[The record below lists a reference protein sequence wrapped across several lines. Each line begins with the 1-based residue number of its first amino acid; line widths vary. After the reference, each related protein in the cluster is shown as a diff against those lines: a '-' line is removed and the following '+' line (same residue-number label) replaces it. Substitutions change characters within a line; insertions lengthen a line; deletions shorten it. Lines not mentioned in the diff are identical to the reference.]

1 MGALDGRVAIVTGAG
16 GGIGREHALA
26 FAAAGAKVVVN
37 DLGVELDGGGGSSGP
52 AEKVVAEIQ
61 AAGGVAIANT
71 DSVAGYDSAG
81 ALVNS
86 AVAIFGQVDILV
98 NNASVFRDGPFETM
112 TPDDFE
118 AVVSV
123 HLFGTFNTC
132 KHAVPLMVGQGRG
145 RIINTTSS
153 TWHSASGL
161 AAYAASKAGIV
172 GLSLDLAAEY
182 YRKGITVNILSP
194 SALTEHRTVQGQ
206 KWIDKLRAAGLIPD
220 SPRTAEGSPPVQQPP
235 DHVPPIVVF
244 LASDA
249 GAHVSG
255 KVFDAVANQVGVY
268 AHPEVVRRVFKD
280 PTTGPWT
287 QAELAQAI
295 PALLAGDLRAPH
307 VRD

>member
-1 MGALDGRVAIVTGAG
+1 MGVLDRRVAIVTGAG

-37 DLGVELDGGGGSSGP
+37 DLGVDLDGGGGSSGP
-52 AEKVVAEIQ
+52 ADKVVAEIK
-61 AAGGVAIANT
+61 AAGGTAIANT
-71 DSVAGYDSAG
+71 DSVAGYESAG
-81 ALVNS
+81 AIVNS
-86 AVAIFGQVDILV
+86 AVAAFGSVDILV

-112 TPDDFE
+112 TPDDFA

-123 HLFGTFNTC
+123 HLFGTFNMC
-132 KHAVPLMVGQGRG
+132 KHAIPLMVEQGWG

-153 TWHSASGL
+153 TWHSATGL

-182 YRKGITVNILSP
+182 YRNGVTVNVLSP
-194 SALTEHRTVQGQ
+194 SALTEHRAVQGQ
-206 KWIDKLRAAGLIPD
+206 KWIDKLQAAGLMPD
-220 SPRTAEGSPPVQQPP
+220 FIAAADGGPPAPQPP

-244 LASDA
+244 LASAA
-249 GAHVSG
+249 GAQISG

-280 PTTGPWT
+280 ATTGPWT
-287 QAELAQAI
+287 QDELAQAI
-295 PALLAGDLRAPH
+295 PGLLAGDLRAPH
-307 VRD
+307 IEA